1 VCQLVQAFGKLDR
14 DRAGMAICT
23 DLMDREGSAMTVT
36 LRPAVLRVP
45 MLCLLVSF
53 SAYAAQPQPGQWRVT
68 TKTTIAGL
76 PAGVPAGMGQQEH
89 TQTQCVT
96 PEQAKDP
103 GKNWQRPDGRGSQN
117 CTNKNS
123 WNGGVLT
130 IDATCAGDPPTTI
143 KGTMTFD
150 SATHYK
156 GSMNSS
162 SSAVGAPMQVTIAIE
177 GQRTGDCP

>member
-1 VCQLVQAFGKLDR
+1 
-14 DRAGMAICT
+14 
-23 DLMDREGSAMTVT
+23 MDRRLFAMIVT
-36 LRPAVLRVP
+36 LRRALLPVP
-45 MLCLLVSF
+45 LLCLLVPF
-53 SAYAAQPQPGQWRVT
+53 SAQAAQPQPGQWRVT
-68 TKTTIAGL
+68 SKTTIAGL

-89 TQTQCVT
+89 TQTQCIT

-123 WNGGVLT
+123 WNGSVLT
-130 IDATCAGDPPTTI
+130 IDTTCTGNPPTTI

-162 SSAVGAPMQVTIAIE
+162 SSAGGAPMQVTIAIE
-177 GQRTGDCP
+177 GQRTGECPR